1 MHTYSDLRQTSLSG
15 PTYVTLGNF
24 DGLHLGHQA
33 LLMRARALAAA
44 DASGHAQTAIVTF
57 HPHPFHVLRP
67 DQPLLALT
75 MPLLTTPN
83 ERLML
88 AAALGVE
95 IGVIHPFTHE
105 TAQLDARAFV
115 ELLQEH
121 LGMTGLVVG
130 PDFALGRDR
139 RGDITT
145 LRAFGEELG
154 YIVEVVEPI
163 ERDGMPAR
171 SSTIRD
177 LLLDG
182 AVEGA
187 AALLGRP
194 YSVTGEV
201 ARGDQR
207 GRLLGSPTANV
218 AVPADKL
225 LPANGVYATIT
236 RLCTPRLAYAFPS
249 VTNVGVRPTV
259 DGQHL
264 RVEAHLL
271 NFPPP
276 ELPDNLYGQ
285 NLTVEFITHLRGEKR
300 FDGLDAL
307 IAQIQQDIAQ
317 ARRILAVQ
325 P

>member
-1 MHTYSDLRQTSLSG
+1 MYTYSDLRQAALPG

-33 LLMRARALAAA
+33 LLLRAFELAAA
-44 DASGHAQTAIVTF
+44 NPSPAAQTVIVTF
-57 HPHPFHVLRP
+57 NPHPFAILRP
-67 DQPLLALT
+67 GQPLLT
-75 MPLLTTPN
+75 LTTPN

-95 IGVIHPFTHE
+95 IGIVHPFTLE
-105 TAQLDARAFV
+105 TTQLSARDFV
-115 ELLQEH
+115 TLLQTH
-121 LGMTGLVVG
+121 LGMAALVVG
-130 PDFALGRDR
+130 PDFALGRNR
-139 RGDITT
+139 SGDIPA
-145 LRAFGEELG
+145 LRELG
-154 YIVEVVEPI
+154 QELRFVVEVVEPI
-163 ERDGMPAR
+163 TRAGVPAR

-177 LLLDG
+177 LL
-182 AVEGA
+182 VEGEVTGA

-194 YSVTGEV
+194 YSLTGEV

-207 GRLLGSPTANV
+207 GRLLGSPTANI
-218 AVPADKL
+218 AVPTGKL

-236 RLCTPRLAYAFPS
+236 RFCTPSRAWAFQS

-259 DGQHL
+259 DGQHH

-271 NFPPP
+271 DFPPA

-285 NLTVEFITHLRGEKR
+285 LLTVEFIARLRGEKR

-307 IAQIQQDIAQ
+307 SAQIQHDIAQ
-317 ARRILAVQ
+317 ARHRFATLD
-325 P
+325 